1 MDSLERF
8 FPCQTTSTL
17 RAAIN
22 PFIVSSYSVLPADNE
37 TRESFNRQSAKLEW
51 DLHHLIER
59 LPLKP
64 VTQFVSHLQ
73 IGNQTFL
80 GLPSAASYR
89 VLLPELFLS
98 IGVFSTC
105 SLQAYK
111 ENTQI
116 LTKLWTASRWSTSID
131 RSREV
136 RAKLEAAVSKVSW
149 EKNSP
154 INIYNVQEANTQFAD
169 FSDKMPPPNLQ
180 DKTRSR
186 LKLFLIFSLLWPLWY
201 ISVSI

>member
-8 FPCQTTSTL
+8 SLCQTTSTL

-22 PFIVSSYSVLPADNE
+22 PSIVSSYSVLPADNE
-37 TRESFNRQSAKLEW
+37 TREYFNHQSAKFEW
-51 DLHHLIER
+51 DLQHLIER

-73 IGNQTFL
+73 IENQTFL

-89 VLLPELFLS
+89 ILLPELFLS
-98 IGVFSTC
+98 IGVFPTC

-111 ENTQI
+111 ENTQF
-116 LTKLWTASRWSTSID
+116 LAKLWTASRFTTSID

-136 RAKLEAAVSKVSW
+136 RA
-149 EKNSP
+149 
-154 INIYNVQEANTQFAD
+154 
-169 FSDKMPPPNLQ
+169 
-180 DKTRSR
+180 
-186 LKLFLIFSLLWPLWY
+186 
-201 ISVSI
+201 